1 MALRLPRDTVFIR
14 LIGDTPPGAPSIWL
28 GAISDAFVTRGL
40 PVLDVRRADD
50 PVGADAGPATIRRAG
65 SSAFVGTD
73 LEARLEE
80 GGHTTLV
87 FAGGPIEDGLGSTV
101 RHAADLGF
109 RAILAVDAC
118 HAGDLGDP
126 TGRRWSAEEVLAMT
140 VAELAGRHAA
150 AVAAEAVLLALNR
163 LRGPRFSP
171 PRR

>member
-1 MALRLPRDTVFIR
+1 MPLRLPRDTVLIR
-14 LIGDTPPGAPSIWL
+14 LL
-28 GAISDAFVTRGL
+28 GAAPPRDPSTRLDAVTEAFRARGL
-40 PVLDVRRADD
+40 PVLDVLRTDEPA
-50 PVGADAGPATIRRAG
+50 AGGREPATIRRAG

-87 FAGGPIEDGLGSTV
+87 FAGGPIEDGLASTV

-118 HAGDLGDP
+118 HAGDLRDGAGAHWP
-126 TGRRWSAEEVLAMT
+126 AAEVLAMT
-140 VAELAGRHAA
+140 LAELAGRHATPA
-150 AVAAEAVLLALNR
+150 QTEAVLAALNR

-171 PRR
+171 PRT